1 MKLLALYHEVLSQ
14 VEAFCNLT
22 KPKPKAGRKPK
33 ISDQQIMTLF
43 ILSYLTHSPVLTLT
57 ELLIDP
63 SINSYHIF
71 RKARQRRIHSLL
83 RQFMLWKVQM
93 MLVLKLCKNTKDKK
107 IFWQSFLD
115 KEKKKPIQ
123 RSLPQESAV

>member
-43 ILSYLTHSPVLTLT
+43 ILSYLTHSPVLTLAR
-57 ELLIDP
+57 LLIDP

-71 RKARQRRIHSLL
+71 R
-83 RQFMLWKVQM
+83 
-93 MLVLKLCKNTKDKK
+93 
-107 IFWQSFLD
+107 
-115 KEKKKPIQ
+115 
-123 RSLPQESAV
+123 